1 MEDFRCSNALHSTT
15 MYTCCPHC
23 AAVFR
28 VSAALLGQAGGRAR
42 CGECRE
48 AFNVVDELYEDLVSA
63 RDAAAA
69 ISKPHAAQP
78 GVPGAAE
85 GRETVPVIPDYYQDN
100 WRPRAFSGRDVMS
113 AFSIIL
119 LAVLLGLQW
128 LWFNRATLA
137 TQADWRPVLE
147 ELCAVVHC
155 ELPLRVDLSQ
165 LAIINRDVR
174 QHPAASEALLINAV
188 FENRA
193 DFIQPYPFFE
203 VSFIDST
210 GSPVAMRRFRPEE
223 YLDED
228 VKVALGMAPQAP
240 VQVVLEVM
248 DPGEAAVSFQFDF
261 L

>member
-1 MEDFRCSNALHSTT
+1 

-48 AFNVVDELYEDLVSA
+48 VFSVVDVLYEDLASVSK
-63 RDAAAA
+63 AAAVA
-69 ISKPHAAQP
+69 SQP
-78 GVPGAAE
+78 QPEPSLPDVTVEQGVTGADA
-85 GRETVPVIPDYYQDN
+85 GREAVPAIPAYYQDD
-100 WRPRAFSGRDVMS
+100 WQPRAFSGRDVLS
-113 AFSIIL
+113 LISIL
-119 LAVLLGLQW
+119 LLVTMLGLQW
-128 LWFNRATLA
+128 AWFNRTTVAA
-137 TQADWRPVLE
+137 NPDWRPILE
-147 ELCAVVHC
+147 EVCAVVHC
-155 ELPLRVDLSQ
+155 TLPMRADVSQ

-174 QHPAASEALLINAV
+174 QHPTVSEALLINAA

-193 DFIQPYPFFE
+193 DFTQPYPFFE

-210 GSPVAMRRFRPEE
+210 GNPVAMRRFSPAE
-223 YLDED
+223 YLAEGVDITQGM
-228 VKVALGMAPQAP
+228 VAQGP